1 MSFYGSPVK
10 RPHGINIIKN
20 ENYIELEN
28 ELKMKTLYLAKS
40 AHELK
45 NVFLTISSFIENNGN
60 SLNVDS
66 PNAKKTSLI
75 DDDLPNKNFLK
86 ALCDYGM
93 SLIYEI
99 TQMSKNN
106 GQFISIKSKTIEPY
120 NLYDCLYFCVHI
132 FESRAKFERKTIQ
145 IKYNFKLS
153 KETTIKSIS
162 ELRLKQVV
170 INLLS
175 NSFKFTIKGQIT
187 VSVEKIKGKIRITIS
202 DTGIGFNLNEN
213 KNLFNPFQ
221 MIEKNHHL
229 NKNGSGLGLH
239 ICKEILETHKC
250 KINVLS
256 KKGKGSQFWFDINEE
271 EEEIINPS
279 LIINDG
285 LKSIIFSINQ
295 GEKDINQEF
304 KVEELKANKN
314 EEEEIKYENKSNVDD
329 LSSYNQHYGQFRKV
343 QTLNG
348 FPIIKNHLKQATF
361 EYKLNNTIMKS
372 RNCKN
377 IKKLNIAKNLI
388 NNGTNGNFSR
398 SYSHIELES
407 SKKVLFKNKSN
418 IKCLICDDDSFAA
431 LSIRKLILKY
441 FEKDEKNI
449 PDIFYVSNGIECLHM
464 VYTNLLHNNPINII
478 IMDQNMPFLNGFF
491 TCKIIKSIQ
500 EMNDIKIYLQSSEL
514 ININECHANGFYDKP
529 LSMNSIKDIF
539 KKK

>member
-28 ELKMKTLYLAKS
+28 ELKMKSLYLAKS

-221 MIEKNHHL
+221 MIEKSHHL
-229 NKNGSGLGLH
+229 NKDGSGLGLH

-314 EEEEIKYENKSNVDD
+314 
-329 LSSYNQHYGQFRKV
+329 
-343 QTLNG
+343 
-348 FPIIKNHLKQATF
+348 
-361 EYKLNNTIMKS
+361 
-372 RNCKN
+372 
-377 IKKLNIAKNLI
+377 
-388 NNGTNGNFSR
+388 
-398 SYSHIELES
+398 
-407 SKKVLFKNKSN
+407 
-418 IKCLICDDDSFAA
+418 
-431 LSIRKLILKY
+431 
-441 FEKDEKNI
+441 
-449 PDIFYVSNGIECLHM
+449 
-464 VYTNLLHNNPINII
+464 
-478 IMDQNMPFLNGFF
+478 
-491 TCKIIKSIQ
+491 
-500 EMNDIKIYLQSSEL
+500 
-514 ININECHANGFYDKP
+514 
-529 LSMNSIKDIF
+529 
-539 KKK
+539 

>member
-28 ELKMKTLYLAKS
+28 ELKMKSLYLAKS

-221 MIEKNHHL
+221 MIEKNQHL

-239 ICKEILETHKC
+239 ICKEILETHKS

-295 GEKDINQEF
+295 GEKDINQIF
-304 KVEELKANKN
+304 KTEELKTNKN
-314 EEEEIKYENKSNVDD
+314 EEEEIKNECKSNVDD

>member
-10 RPHGINIIKN
+10 RSLGVNFIKN

-28 ELKMKTLYLAKS
+28 ELKMKSLYLAKS

-60 SLNVDS
+60 SFNAES
-66 PNAKKTSLI
+66 PNAKRTSFI
-75 DDDLPNKNFLK
+75 DDDLANKSFLK

-99 TQMSKNN
+99 TQMSKND
-106 GQFISIKSKTIEPY
+106 GQFISIKSNKIEPF
-120 NLYDCLYFCVHI
+120 NLYDSLYFCIHI

-145 IKYNFKLS
+145 IKFNFKLS

-175 NSFKFTIKGQIT
+175 NSFKFTIKGYII
-187 VSVEKIKGKIRITIS
+187 VSVERIEGKIRITIS

-221 MIEKNHHL
+221 MIEKNQHL

-239 ICKEILETHKC
+239 ICKEILETHKS

-256 KKGKGSQFWFDINEE
+256 KKGKGSQFWFDINDD

-279 LIINDG
+279 LIINDS

-295 GEKDINQEF
+295 GEKDLNQVF
-304 KVEELKANKN
+304 KTEDLKTFKN
-314 EEEEIKYENKSNVDD
+314 EEEEIKKECKSNVDD
-329 LSSYNQHYGQFRKV
+329 LSSYNQHLGPFRKV
-343 QTLNG
+343 QTLNN
-348 FPIIKNHLKQATF
+348 FPIIKNNLKHSTL
-361 EYKLNNTIMKS
+361 ENRSSNTILKS
-372 RNCKN
+372 RNYKK
-377 IKKLNIAKNLI
+377 IKKLNIAKTLI
-388 NNGTNGNFSR
+388 NLGISGNFNR
-398 SYSHIELES
+398 SYSKIEIDAYQKEF
-407 SKKVLFKNKSN
+407 FKNKSN

-441 FEKDEKNI
+441 FKNDEKNI
-449 PDIFYVSNGIECLHM
+449 PDIFYVPNGIECLHM